1 MLQNLE
7 EPFKS
12 KWLKGYLWINNE
24 NRKVITLT
32 NDGVITF
39 TMTYA
44 RYLMSVKIGHEIPD
58 GYEVDHINNDKTD
71 DRIENLQILTAEQNR
86 LKQSW
91 WYSAMIVDW
100 TIVPCDCCTGLIYIT
115 QGEINNRIRKG
126 VNHFFCSRSC
136 SAKYHNTLK
145 ENTINT
151 GLSDSDITLIKQLRE
166 QGFSSYKIANETDFA
181 RNTVMKYW

>member
-1 MLQNLE
+1 MLIELQ
-7 EPFKS
+7 EPFKH
-12 KWLKGYLWINNE
+12 KWKKGYLWVNNE

-44 RYLMSVKIGHEIPD
+44 RYLMSVKLGHEIPD
-58 GYEVDHINNDKTD
+58 GFEVDHINNDKTD
-71 DRIENLQILTAEQNR
+71 DCIENLQILTAEQNR
-86 LKQSW
+86 LKQAW
-91 WYSAMIVDW
+91 WYSAMIVQW
-100 TIVPCDCCTGLIYIT
+100 TIVPCDYCRELMYIT

-126 VNHFFCSRSC
+126 VHNLFCSRSC

-145 ENTINT
+145 ENTITIGITN
-151 GLSDSDITLIKQLRE
+151 SDIQLIKQLRAD
-166 QGFSSYKIANETDFA
+166 GLSSYKIADKTGFA